1 MLVAHPPRTYVQGVK
16 ALEQYTDY
24 REYLKDFYTDRKKRS
39 PTFSYRQFSQKAG
52 VRSPS
57 LLREVTEGRRN
68 LTEASIQQFS
78 KGLGL
83 TETDSK
89 FFSAL
94 VHYNQ
99 AQDPATRLQ
108 WLEAM
113 RGLRRRV
120 KASFVPLENHEYY
133 ARWYIP
139 VVRELACRIDWD
151 DDFRRLARRL
161 RPAISATEARQAVDL
176 LVRLGFLEKRDGAW
190 IQPDPALTTGAEVDS
205 LHVRAGNLQ
214 FATLGAES
222 IEQIPP
228 SRRDVSTI
236 VVGISNDGFRRI
248 KEEIRLF
255 KERVA
260 RIAEDDEA
268 ADSAFAVNVQL
279 VPHSQAG

>member
-1 MLVAHPPRTYVQGVK
+1 MK
-16 ALEQYTDY
+16 SLEQYIDY
-24 REYLKDFYTDRKKRS
+24 REYLKDYYADRKKRS
-39 PTFSYRQFSQKAG
+39 ASFSYRQFSQKAG

-68 LTEASIQQFS
+68 LTETSIQQFS

-83 TETDSK
+83 TETDAK
-89 FFSAL
+89 IFAAL

-99 AQDPATRLQ
+99 AQDPSTRQQ

-133 ARWYIP
+133 SRWYIP
-139 VVRELACRIDWD
+139 VVRELACRIDWKGD
-151 DDFRRLARRL
+151 YRILARRL
-161 RPAISATEARQAVDL
+161 RPAITAVEAQQAVDL
-176 LVRLGFLEKRDGAW
+176 LLRMGFLEKLSGSW
-190 IQPDPALTTGAEVDS
+190 IQPDPALTTGHEVDS
-205 LHVRAGNLQ
+205 RHVRAGNLQ
-214 FATLGAES
+214 FATLGADS
-222 IEQIPP
+222 IEQVPP

-236 VVGISNDGFRRI
+236 VVGVSQDGFRRI

-260 RIAEDDEA
+260 RIAEDDET
-268 ADSAFAVNVQL
+268 ADSVCAVNVQL
-279 VPHSQAG
+279 VPHSQEA